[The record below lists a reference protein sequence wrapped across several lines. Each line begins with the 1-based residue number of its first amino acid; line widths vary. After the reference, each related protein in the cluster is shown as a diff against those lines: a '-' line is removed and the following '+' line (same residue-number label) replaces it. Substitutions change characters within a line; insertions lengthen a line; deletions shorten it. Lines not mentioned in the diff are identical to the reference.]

1 MKKRTRTAITVVG
14 VLVAVGFAGFLAY
27 SAHGR
32 FEGLINGSDDQP
44 VVTPPA
50 GLTPGSGTGGNPQQT
65 SIQPAPNAAQSNGTT
80 STALPALT
88 PSTGQSSVDIGL
100 RQHRGEGGEGGRE

>member
-1 MKKRTRTAITVVG
+1 MKKRTRTALTVTG

-32 FEGLINGSDDQP
+32 FEGLINGTDDRP

-50 GLTPGSGTGGNPQQT
+50 GLTPGGAPGTGPQV
-65 SIQPAPNAAQSNGTT
+65 NGTT
-80 STALPALT
+80 AT
-88 PSTGQSSVDIGL
+88 PSQSGLNPPTGQTRVNIGL
-100 RQHRGEGGEGGRE
+100 GQHRGESGEGGGFGEGGE